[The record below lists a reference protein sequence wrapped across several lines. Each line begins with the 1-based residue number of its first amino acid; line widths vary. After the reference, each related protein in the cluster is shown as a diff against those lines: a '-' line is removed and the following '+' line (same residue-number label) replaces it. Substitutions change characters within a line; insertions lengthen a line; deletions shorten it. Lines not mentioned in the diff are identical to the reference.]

1 MVLKAPNVGPAFPLA
16 WFPPRFPAR
25 DSRFTEREI
34 VEEAAQTVITLV
46 REHRQEIRNL
56 RTVGDTLLEQ
66 LTFAAD
72 NREGVEEL
80 RALVVRWKYSSRLPH
95 EC

>member
-1 MVLKAPNVGPAFPLA
+1 VH
-16 WFPPRFPAR
+16 
-25 DSRFTEREI
+25 
-34 VEEAAQTVITLV
+34 
-46 REHRQEIRNL
+46 EHRKEIRNL
-56 RTVGDTLLEQ
+56 RNVGDTLLEQ

-72 NREGVEEL
+72 HREELEEL